1 MNPADEKFV
10 DVDGIRT
17 RYFEKGSGETLVLFH
32 GGNFG
37 SNDAADC
44 ALDWGLNFDALAQ
57 WFHVYAVDKL
67 GQGLTDNPKNDQDY
81 TMAAVVQH
89 ALAFLDTL
97 ALQEV
102 HLVGHSRGAYLVARM
117 ALERGDLI
125 KSCIPVDTNT
135 LAPGVGRND
144 IVMAN
149 APKPRLGR
157 DSQQWVLERYS
168 YRYDHITDDWLDAVT
183 AIAALP
189 KYKEA
194 VDTMENK
201 GLKTNLFLTRLAR
214 QKEETLG
221 WIRDRGLKKP
231 TLLVWGYNDPTA
243 PLDMGLRLYEL
254 MAGRERRT
262 QMHIINQ
269 AGHFSYREHP
279 REFNEVLRG
288 FIAAI

>member
-1 MNPADEKFV
+1 MNPANEKFV
-10 DVDGIRT
+10 EVDGIRT

-44 ALDWGLNFDALAQ
+44 ALDWNLNFDPLAQ

-67 GQGLTDNPKNDQDY
+67 GQGLTDNPKSNQDY

-97 ALQEV
+97 ELRQV

-117 ALERGDLI
+117 TLERGDLI

-149 APKPRLGR
+149 APEPRLSR
-157 DSQQWVLERYS
+157 DSQRWVLERYS
-168 YRYDHITDDWLDAVT
+168 YGYDHITDDWLDEVT
-183 AIAALP
+183 EIAALP

-194 VDTMENK
+194 VNKMETE
-201 GLKTNLFLTRLAR
+201 GLKTNLFLTRHAR

-254 MAGRERRT
+254 MAGSERRT

-279 REFNEVLRG
+279 KEFNEVVRG
-288 FIAAI
+288 FIATT